1 MNIVVW
7 IVQGVLA
14 AVHLGAGLA
23 KLTQKREAL
32 VANPNMAW
40 AADFTDPVVKTI
52 GALEVLAAI
61 GLIVPWWTGIA
72 PILTPIAA
80 LGLVALMIG
89 AAITHGR
96 RGETKVLPV
105 PVFLA
110 LLAGFVAWQRFGDL

>member
-1 MNIVVW
+1 MNIIVW

-23 KLTQKREAL
+23 KLTQTREAL

-40 AADFTDPVVKTI
+40 ATDFTEPVIKMI
-52 GALEVLAAI
+52 GVLEVLAAI

-72 PILTPIAA
+72 PVLTPIAA

-89 AAITHGR
+89 AVITHTR
-96 RGETKVLPV
+96 RHETKIVPV
-105 PVFLA
+105 PLFLA
-110 LLAGFVAWQRFGDL
+110 LLAAFVAWQRFGDL